1 MSDLITVWCNTCA
14 KIFKQERPPF
24 LSEFF
29 YCDECAAEAMAA
41 AAKRRAIEEMSEAEL
56 EAARIRD
63 ISLQIAAIE
72 KGQLDAIGCPYCGQI
87 NQRGETLCC
96 ELLSMAV
103 WAVLEHK
110 SLEEQKRQAD
120 QIAEQISKN

>member
-1 MSDLITVWCNTCA
+1 MTTKTKSL
-14 KIFKQERPPF
+14 
-24 LSEFF
+24 
-29 YCDECAAEAMAA
+29 
-41 AAKRRAIEEMSEAEL
+41 EEMSESEL
-56 EAARIRD
+56 EESRLRD

-103 WAVLEHK
+103 WAVLERRK
-110 SLEEQKRQAD
+110 TEEQVRQAD